1 MATAPTIDVQ
11 DFINSRPISVFQWTI
26 IAICFAVLTVDGF
39 DATAISFIAPAIRM
53 QWNLSPGQ
61 LAPLF
66 GAGLFGLTLGA
77 FLFGPLADKIGRR
90 PTLIITT
97 VFFAIATIASAFVTS
112 IEMLIGARFVTG
124 LGLGGAMPIA
134 VALTAEFSPEC
145 RRSSLVT
152 LMFCGFVIGS
162 ATAGVVASLL
172 VDAYGWRTFLF
183 LTGSMPLGVALV
195 LWAWLPESVRF
206 LTLKDVAP
214 TAIASMLRRI
224 SPETN
229 FTGARFVAA
238 LRPSGSPV
246 AQLFAKDL
254 VIGTVMLWVSY
265 FMSLLVFYLLSSW
278 LPLLITSAGFS
289 IKNASLMSTALSV
302 GGAIGAIV
310 IGRLMDR
317 FNPHWVLA
325 SFYGLAAVFIA
336 LLGAS
341 TAYPLLLV
349 AAVFVAGFGAA
360 GAQIGM
366 NALSAA
372 YYQTANRATGV
383 SWAIGVGRFGSVL
396 GSMVGGILLSF
407 GWEIGTV
414 FTVAAI
420 PALLAGVAM
429 LIKSFFTSTT
439 PSLDP
444 VAQSA
449 NADPLL
455 TPLTPVVE
463 TR

>member
-1 MATAPTIDVQ
+1 MATAPRIDVQ
-11 DFINSRPISVFQWTI
+11 DFINSRPISGFQWVI
-26 IAICFAVLTVDGF
+26 IALCFAVLAVDGF
-39 DATAISFIAPAIRM
+39 DATAISFIAPAIRT
-53 QWNLSPGQ
+53 QWNLTPGQ

-66 GAGLFGLTLGA
+66 GAGLFGLMLGA
-77 FLFGPLADKIGRR
+77 FLFGPLADKAGRR

-97 VFFAIATIASAFVTS
+97 AFFAIATIASAFVTS
-112 IEMLIGARFVTG
+112 IEMLIGARFLTG

-152 LMFCGFVIGS
+152 LMFCGFVVGS

-172 VDAYGWRTFLF
+172 VDAYGWQSFLI
-183 LTGSMPLGVALV
+183 LTGSMPLVVALA

-214 TAIASMLRRI
+214 AEIASMLRRI
-224 SPETN
+224 APETN
-229 FTGARFVAA
+229 FAGVRFVAA

-254 VIGTVMLWVSY
+254 AIGTVLLWLTF

-278 LPLLITSAGFS
+278 LPFLITSAGFS
-289 IKNASLMSTALSV
+289 IKNASLMSTALAV

-325 SFYGLAAVFIA
+325 GFYGLAAVFIA
-336 LLGAS
+336 LLGVS
-341 TAYPLLLV
+341 TAHPLLLV

-366 NALSAA
+366 NALAA
-372 YYQTANRATGV
+372 AHYQTANRATGV
-383 SWAIGVGRFGSVL
+383 SWAAAVGRFGSVL
-396 GSMVGGILLSF
+396 GSMVGGMLLSF
-407 GWEIGTV
+407 GWEIGTI

-420 PALLAGVAM
+420 PALVAGVAM
-429 LIKSFFTSTT
+429 LIKSFVMSAA

-444 VAQSA
+444 VGQSA
-449 NADPLL
+449 NAEPLL
-455 TPLTPVVE
+455 SPLIPAVK